1 MVKRKR
7 TRRGRR
13 QCYGAI
19 VANGDRDGFDGTG
32 ERSADTAGERTRATH
47 LRLAWSNPC
56 PPPPK
61 RPIDLAAAIEGHLS
75 GRFGLSD
82 QQFLRLFAR
91 REPVRPEWASAAIR

>member
-1 MVKRKR
+1 M
-7 TRRGRR
+7 TSGEE
-13 QCYGAI
+13 
-19 VANGDRDGFDGTG
+19 FDGTG
-32 ERSADTAGERTRATH
+32 EGTGERTGPSH
-47 LRLAWSNPC
+47 LRLAWSNPS